1 MSETLAGVS
10 PPKDSV
16 KKTTSL
22 SEQKLAAARELVK
35 ATRERGVALTGLDGM
50 LKALTKTVLETAL
63 DEEFPPS
70 RTKATRMRPRA
81 GAHGNAA
88 DDILA
93 EHE

>member
-10 PPKDSV
+10 PPQDSA

-22 SEQKLAAARELVK
+22 SEHKLAAARELAK
-35 ATRERGVALTGLDGM
+35 ATRERGVGLTGLDGL
-50 LKALTKTVLETAL
+50 LKALTKSVLEAAL

-70 RTKATRMRPRA
+70 RTKATSMRPRA
-81 GAHGNAA
+81 AHTENAA